1 MNIIVVGCG
10 KIGTTIISSLVDE
23 GHSVT
28 AVDTSAEAVEEIT
41 NIYDVFG
48 VCGNGADFET
58 LVEASA
64 AKTHMVVAVTGS
76 DEINMLSCFMAKKL
90 GVDHTIARIRNPEY
104 NDDSLGFIKEHLE
117 LSMAINPE
125 LLAASELFNVLK
137 LPSAVKVETF
147 SRRGFEII
155 ELILK
160 ENSPLD
166 GIKLCELSKKYK
178 TKVLIGAV
186 QRGDKVYI
194 PDGSFMLKSGDKIGI
209 AATKSDIQRLL
220 KSLNILQKQA
230 KNVMILGGSRTAF
243 YLTKM
248 LCDIGTS
255 VKIIEKDE
263 NVCRELCEAL
273 PKSVVI
279 NGDGAEQELLREE
292 GIHSMDA
299 FVSLTGMDEENILIS
314 IFASSQNVPK
324 VISKVN
330 REELSSM
337 AEKLGLDC
345 IVSPKK
351 IIDDILVR
359 YARALHSSLD
369 SNVETLYTI
378 MDDMVEALEFFV
390 KPESKLV
397 NIPLKDLKIKPNI
410 LIAAIFRDKEIIVP
424 SGNDIILPGD
434 KVIVLAADIRLSDL
448 SDIIK

>member
-166 GIKLCELSKKYK
+166 GVKLCELSKKYK

>member
-166 GIKLCELSKKYK
+166 GVKLCELSKKYK

-279 NGDGAEQELLREE
+279 NGDGAKQELLREE

-351 IIDDILVR
+351 IIADILVR
-359 YARALHSSLD
+359 YARALNSSLD